1 VKHRFLLGLAGL
13 VPAVLAPA
21 LLAADLI
28 RIQPVTDKI
37 LVLQFSEGHIDY
49 FGIGQE
55 RAKGNRVYYSR
66 FDAEAAAVLSNYTI
80 SSPDDIR
87 YHTSLGPVAAGRKSK
102 GESFNDLQA
111 APMPKVLLAHWIY
124 LELPFSMN
132 QGSTYTVKLN
142 GLAANVNIWTFL
154 FDAFSLRSP
163 AIHLNQIGM
172 VPEAPKYAYL
182 SQWMGSFDTPGH
194 PAGALNLDRYYYA
207 PFHLVRT
214 FDNAIVFS
222 GSVNRHRL
230 KTAADFSSTTFSD
243 KNYTRADVWQCDFSA
258 FTTPGEYRLVV
269 EKMGCS
275 YPFEIGGDVYRQA
288 YYYTSRALFTQRQGV
303 NKEIEPGLI
312 YPRDH
317 RTEDGIVMKYYPDLK
332 TEGNF
337 DPNKGKGSVT
347 GVWGW
352 YHDAGDWDTYPDHYV
367 VPMTLLALYDLKP
380 ENFGDGDVG
389 ARYQTDAGTPWIDE
403 GKNGLPDVLDEAMWL
418 IQYYKRTREALIAQG
433 YSTGGIPGYA
443 GVDAGAES
451 GTASWKDRRVMALK
465 GADSVLMAY
474 RYAACAAYL
483 GIDLDRCAGGVHPQS
498 PGWIGEAKTA
508 YAWAHAQNQ
517 DADDDI
523 NRSRMM
529 AAAALYRYTGTPA
542 YQEDFRSCK
551 ARDNG
556 WKSLL
561 WYMINPWHHAA
572 LIFGRIPD
580 GHPGLDRALRQQ
592 CIDDLVAMADKET
605 VQTAGDRGF
614 RYGASRTI
622 MHMLGSLSTPK
633 IFTAAAAYE
642 FTGEKKFL
650 DACRTTCDYCLGGN
664 QLDLV
669 RISGLGENPERQPF
683 HCDSWYLT
691 DYNSMV
697 YDNPVLP
704 GYVIYDMHY
713 TGDWMSGESWTWI
726 GDEDYSRSTAY
737 PAIADFPDGEAR
749 FPNRWSIAGSEFT
762 IQQTQSQAIFA
773 YGYLCGTHT
782 GPYTPNQRPEVALRL
797 TAESTVRLDSTL
809 VLSVAASADV
819 RRVEYY
825 YDDHFIGESS
835 DRAHD
840 FAFAWNLADYKIL
853 RGRRLITAKACDDQ
867 GLESRPAAA
876 GEAYILCDEAAAV
889 GRADADEQRFAL
901 CNCYPNPANPHTSIS
916 FSLARA
922 GRTRLALFNALGQE
936 VAALAD
942 GEMAAGSHQIR
953 LDASRLPSGLYVCA
967 LIQGAQ
973 RQVTKLL
980 VLK

>member
-1 VKHRFLLGLAGL
+1 MHRFLHGLAGL
-13 VPAVLAPA
+13 VLAVLAPE
-21 LLAADLI
+21 LPAADLI

-37 LVLQFSEGHIDY
+37 LVLYFSEGHIDY

-55 RAKGNRVYYSR
+55 RARGNRVYYSR
-66 FDAEAAAVLSNYTI
+66 LDTDAAAVFSNYTI
-80 SSPDDIR
+80 TSPDDIR
-87 YHTSLGPVAAGRKSK
+87 YQTGRGPVALGRKSK
-102 GESFNDLQA
+102 GESFNDLYA
-111 APMPKVLLAHWIY
+111 APMPKVLMAHWIY
-124 LELPFSMN
+124 LELPFNMI
-132 QGSTYTVKLN
+132 QGSTYTVKLH
-142 GLAANVNIWTFL
+142 GLASNVNTYTFL

-182 SQWMGSFDTPGH
+182 SQWMGSFNTPDH

-214 FDNAIVFS
+214 SDNAIVFS

-230 KTAADFSSTTFSD
+230 KTAADFSSMTFSD

-269 EKMGCS
+269 EKMGSS
-275 YPFEIGGDVYRQA
+275 YPFEIGDDVYRQA
-288 YYYTSRALFTQRQGV
+288 YHYTSRALFTQRQGV

-337 DPNKGKGSVT
+337 DPNKGKGNVT

-367 VPMTLLALYDLKP
+367 VPMTLLALFDLKP

-418 IQYYKRTREALIAQG
+418 IKYYKRTREALIAQG

-451 GTASWKDRRVMALK
+451 GTASWQDKRVMALK

-483 GIDLDRCAGGVHPQS
+483 GIDLDRFAGGLHPAS
-498 PGWIGEAKTA
+498 ASWIGEAKTA

-529 AAAALYRYTGTPA
+529 AAAALYRSTGIPT
-542 YQEDFRSCK
+542 YQEDFRGCK

-556 WKSLL
+556 WKSFL

-580 GHPGLDRALRQQ
+580 GHPGLDRALRQE

-614 RYGASRTI
+614 RYGASRSI
-622 MHMLGSLSTPK
+622 MHMLGSLSTPRL
-633 IFTAAAAYE
+633 FLAAVAFE

-650 DACRTTCDYCLGGN
+650 DACYTTCDYCLGGN

-697 YDNPVLP
+697 YDNPILP

-762 IQQTQSQAIFA
+762 IQQTQCQAIFA
-773 YGYLCGTHT
+773 YGYLCGPHA
-782 GPYTPNQRPEVALRL
+782 GIYTPNTRPEVALNL
-797 TAESTVRLDSTL
+797 AGDSTVRLDSTL
-809 VLSVAASADV
+809 LLSVKASEDV

-825 YDDHFIGESS
+825 YDYHFIGESV
-835 DRAHD
+835 DKAHD

-853 RGRRLITAKACDDQ
+853 RGRRLITARAFDDL
-867 GLESRPAAA
+867 GMESRPTEA
-876 GEAYILCDEAAAV
+876 GQRSIFCDEASAV
-889 GRADADEQRFAL
+889 KKAESGSLRFEL
-901 CNCYPNPANPHTSIS
+901 RSCYPNPVNPVTRIP
-916 FSLARA
+916 FSLAVPGPA
-922 GRTRLALFNALGQE
+922 RLSLCNLLGEQ
-936 VAALAD
+936 VAILAD
-942 GEMAAGSHQIR
+942 GLMAAGAHEVAF
-953 LDASRLPSGLYVCA
+953 DASRLPSGVYFYTLQQEA
-967 LIQGAQ
+967 
-973 RQVTKLL
+973 RQQVRKLL
-980 VLK
+980 VLR

>member
-1 VKHRFLLGLAGL
+1 MMHRFLLGLAGL
-13 VPAVLAPA
+13 LPAIFTPV

-37 LVLQFSEGHIDY
+37 LVLYFSEGHIDY

-55 RAKGNRVYYSR
+55 RSRGNRVYYSR
-66 FDAEAAAVLSNYTI
+66 LDTAAAAVLSNYII

-87 YHTSLGPVAAGRKSK
+87 YQSGQGPIAIGRKAK
-102 GESFNDLQA
+102 GESFNDLYA
-111 APMPKVLLAHWIY
+111 APMPRVLMAHWIY

-132 QGSTYTVKLN
+132 QGGTYTVKLN
-142 GLAANVNIWTFL
+142 NLASNVNAYTFL

-172 VPEAPKYAYL
+172 VPGAPKYAYL
-182 SQWMGSFDTPGH
+182 SQWMGSFDTPDH

-207 PFHLVRT
+207 PFHLVRSSDGT
-214 FDNAIVFS
+214 IVFS
-222 GSVNRHRL
+222 GSISRHRH
-230 KTAADFSSTTFSD
+230 KTAADFSSTTFSN
-243 KNYTRADVWQCDFSA
+243 KNFTRADVWQCDFSS
-258 FTTPGEYRLVV
+258 FNTPGEYRLVV

-288 YYYTSRALFTQRQGV
+288 YHLTSRALFTQRQGV

-317 RTEDGIVMKYYPDLK
+317 RTEDGIVMNYYPELK
-332 TEGNF
+332 TEGSF
-337 DPNKGKGSVT
+337 DPNQGKGSVT

-389 ARYQTDAGTPWIDE
+389 GKYQVDAGEAWIDE
-403 GKNGLPDVLDEAMWL
+403 ARNGLPDLLDEAQWL
-418 IQYYKRTREALIAQG
+418 IKYYKRTREALIAQG

-451 GTASWKDRRVMALK
+451 GTASWQDKRVMALK

-483 GIDLDRCAGGVHPQS
+483 CTGLDKFAGGVHPES
-498 PGWIGEAKTA
+498 PAWIGEAKTA
-508 YAWAHAQNQ
+508 YDWAHAQNQ
-517 DADDDI
+517 DTNGDI
-523 NRSRMM
+523 NRARML
-529 AAAALYRYTGTPA
+529 AAAALYRTTGLTS

-551 ARDNG
+551 TRDDG
-556 WKSLL
+556 WKSYL

-572 LIFGRIPD
+572 LVFGRIPD

-592 CIDDLVAMADKET
+592 CRDDLIAMADKET
-605 VQTAGDRGF
+605 VQTANDRGF
-614 RYGASRTI
+614 RYGASRSI

-633 IFTAAAAYE
+633 IFLAAAAYE
-642 FTGEKKFL
+642 FSGEKRFL
-650 DACRTTCDYCLGGN
+650 DACYTTCDYCLGGN

-697 YDNPVLP
+697 YDNPILP
-704 GYVIYDMHY
+704 GYVIYDIHY
-713 TGDWMSGESWTWI
+713 DGDWMSGENWTWI
-726 GDEDYSRSTAY
+726 GDEDYSRSTAF
-737 PAIADFPDGEAR
+737 PAIAAFPDAEAR

-762 IQQTQSQAIFA
+762 IQQTQCQAIFA
-773 YGYLCGTHT
+773 YGYLCGPNS
-782 GPYTPNQRPEVALRL
+782 GSFTPNQRPEVALNL
-797 TAESTVRLDSTL
+797 EANSTVRLDSTL
-809 VLSVAASADV
+809 MLTVKASADV

-825 YDDHFIGESS
+825 YDYHFIGESS
-835 DRAHD
+835 DREQN
-840 FAFAWNLADYKIL
+840 FAFAWKMADYQIL
-853 RGRRLITAKACDDQ
+853 RGRRLITAKAFDDL
-867 GLESRPAAA
+867 GMESRPTEA
-876 GEAYILCDEAAAV
+876 GQRTIVCDQPSAVKKAEAGPL
-889 GRADADEQRFAL
+889 RFEL
-901 CNCYPNPANPHTSIS
+901 KNCYPNPVNPATRIE
-916 FSLARA
+916 FTLPAA
-922 GRTRLALFNALGQE
+922 GRTRLWVINLLGE
-936 VAALAD
+936 RVLTLLD
-942 GEMAAGSHQIR
+942 SPLAAGEHAVE
-953 LDASRLPSGLYVCA
+953 LDAASLPTGIYYYL
-967 LIQGAQ
+967 L
-973 RQVTKLL
+973 RQEASQQVKKMA
-980 VLK
+980 VLR